1 VAHTFVVSGF
11 DLIGGGNKPNAG
23 TIFIPLKPWSER
35 QSSADELAAKFMGA
49 GMMLPD
55 GLGLVF
61 NPPPIMGLGTAG
73 GFEVYVQNKV
83 DGDPMK
89 LNEVVQDFMAALQS
103 HKEFSRINTFFRPT
117 IPQLYVEVDEAK
129 AISLGIPLASIYET
143 LQSTMGS
150 LYVNDFNKAGR
161 VYRVQLQAEAAYRL
175 KPEDMGK
182 VYVRSST
189 SNAMIPLAAVST
201 VKHIVG
207 PEQVERFNGFVAAK
221 ILGDSVP
228 GVSSGDALRLVEEVA
243 AQTLPAGYEIA
254 WTGQAFQQKQTGSSS
269 AQAFVFAIIMVFLI
283 LAAQFEKWSLPLAVI
298 MAVPFALAGGADR
311 RDPARH
317 AQRHLLPDRPGG
329 ADRPGFQ
336 ERHPDRRIRHPEA
349 GAGHVPAGGGQG
361 RRAIALPPHRHDL
374 PGLHPGRGA
383 PGGGHRRRCRR
394 AAIHGHRRVR
404 RHARRHLHR
413 HHLRAPVLHVA
424 VPGQV
429 EPGSGRRVRRGGK
442 TMSPFRIRQPEVLP
456 LPQAGEGREFDKTDL
471 VRMADPLIPTLLT
484 PAGEGLKRA
493 LAVLFL
499 PLALSGCSAL
509 GPDYARPALQP
520 ARRLHR
526 GRRRARAGQGGGG
539 MVETVQGPGPGQSGG
554 PGPGPQLRPPGRR
567 GTGGGGRGR
576 SARKVAALL
585 PSVDLDAGASRIRS
599 STRTAVYNTA
609 MPAYRNSYS
618 LGLSTAFELD
628 FWGRLRRNQEAA
640 RALALASRHARDTVR
655 LSLAGMVANTYLA
668 LRAYDAELTVARET
682 LASREAS
689 LGIVTSRVE
698 AGLASPIDQRQAEGA
713 LAASR
718 AQVTSLRQLRAVT
731 EHQLALL
738 VGTPELR
745 IAAGDLRHLP
755 LPPTPPAGLPSS
767 LLESRPDLRQAE
779 EELVANNARI
789 GVAKAALYPT
799 ISLTGGL
806 GSESQDLSD
815 LFSSGAGVWNLGLG
829 LVLPMFDAG
838 AGEAR
843 VDQATARQKQALAAY
858 QKTVQTA
865 FKEVNDAL
873 VGLREHA
880 EGEAAQAARVA
891 AEEQVLKLAEIRYQ
905 AGYSGY
911 LEVLDAQRTLYDAR
925 LGHVATRQ
933 SRLAAAVDL
942 FKALGGGWRE
952 GEVR

>member
-1 VAHTFVVSGF
+1 MIART
-11 DLIGGGNKPNAG
+11 
-23 TIFIPLKPWSER
+23 PW
-35 QSSADELAAKFMGA
+35 ALAA
-49 GMMLPD
+49 L
-55 GLGLVF
+55 
-61 NPPPIMGLGTAG
+61 
-73 GFEVYVQNKV
+73 
-83 DGDPMK
+83 
-89 LNEVVQDFMAALQS
+89 
-103 HKEFSRINTFFRPT
+103 
-117 IPQLYVEVDEAK
+117 
-129 AISLGIPLASIYET
+129 T
-143 LQSTMGS
+143 L
-150 LYVNDFNKAGR
+150 
-161 VYRVQLQAEAAYRL
+161 
-175 KPEDMGK
+175 
-182 VYVRSST
+182 
-189 SNAMIPLAAVST
+189 
-201 VKHIVG
+201 
-207 PEQVERFNGFVAAK
+207 
-221 ILGDSVP
+221 
-228 GVSSGDALRLVEEVA
+228 
-243 AQTLPAGYEIA
+243 
-254 WTGQAFQQKQTGSSS
+254 
-269 AQAFVFAIIMVFLI
+269 
-283 LAAQFEKWSLPLAVI
+283 
-298 MAVPFALAGGADR
+298 ALAGC
-311 RDPARH
+311 
-317 AQRHLLPDRPGG
+317 
-329 ADRPGFQ
+329 
-336 ERHPDRRIRHPEA
+336 
-349 GAGHVPAGGGQG
+349 
-361 RRAIALPPHRHDL
+361 
-374 PGLHPGRGA
+374 A
-383 PGGGHRRRCRR
+383 P
-394 AAIHGHRRVR
+394 
-404 RHARRHLHR
+404 
-413 HHLRAPVLHVA
+413 
-424 VPGQV
+424 
-429 EPGSGRRVRRGGK
+429 
-442 TMSPFRIRQPEVLP
+442 
-456 LPQAGEGREFDKTDL
+456 
-471 VRMADPLIPTLLT
+471 
-484 PAGEGLKRA
+484 
-493 LAVLFL
+493 
-499 PLALSGCSAL
+499 L
-509 GPDYARPALQP
+509 GPDYARPASSLPGAYTEAAAAPEQARVEAEWWKLFNDPVLDNLVDQALGRNFDLQAAV
-520 ARRLHR
+520 AR
-526 GRRRARAGQGGGG
+526 
-539 MVETVQGPGPGQSGG
+539 VEEAEAV
-554 PGPGPQLRPPGRR
+554 LRQVDA
-567 GTGGGGRGR
+567 T
-576 SARKVAALL
+576 LL
-585 PSVDLDAGASRIRS
+585 PSVDLDGGASRSRS
-599 STRTAVYNTA
+599 STRTAVYNSA

-745 IAAGDLRHLP
+745 VTAGDLRHLP

-815 LFSSGAGVWNLGLG
+815 LFSSGSGVWNLGLG
-829 LVLPMFDAG
+829 LVLPIFDAG

-880 EGEAAQAARVA
+880 EGEDAQAARVA

-911 LEVLDAQRTLYDAR
+911 LEVLDAQRTLYVAR